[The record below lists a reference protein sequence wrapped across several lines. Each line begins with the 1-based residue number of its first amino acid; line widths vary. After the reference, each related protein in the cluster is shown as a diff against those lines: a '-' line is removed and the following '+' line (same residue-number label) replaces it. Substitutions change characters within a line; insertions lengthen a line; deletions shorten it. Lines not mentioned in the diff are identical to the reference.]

1 MNMKIRILFMLLL
14 IGMAAFNVFGM
25 DDKIRTP
32 RNVKAEEGAKSEPL
46 KIQVVLKRIYLDGE
60 ISEEMREETVWAME
74 DLWAQYKDWKLVN
87 MGLDGIIFEKKIDDI
102 SPLLKTNGYFGIT
115 ENGILSIFNGKPGK
129 ENIIQSFF
137 QIDIDKLESHRQME
151 LKEGIPIKTK
161 DHYIQVLESLQSLK
175 KES

>member
-1 MNMKIRILFMLLL
+1 MK
-14 IGMAAFNVFGM
+14 
-25 DDKIRTP
+25 
-32 RNVKAEEGAKSEPL
+32 
-46 KIQVVLKRIYLDGE
+46 
-60 ISEEMREETVWAME
+60 EETVWAME
-74 DLWAQYKDWKLVN
+74 DLWAQYKDWKLVD